1 MRPTLRWQ
9 VFVATLAFA
18 SSPSWG
24 QSGEQMNEANNPLT
38 PKIGV
43 NFQDQYVDRLYDV
56 DGWNNAFLLR
66 STIPHKLGGIG
77 QILRIKRLFW
87 LADGRLRIVSDNKA
101 YAEEIVNSEE
111 IDRVVII
118 GQVMHKM
125 GEGGL

>member
-77 QILRIKRLFW
+77 QILRITAPVVTAPSLTG
-87 LADGRLRIVSDNKA
+87 DGHTTAFGDFTCSTSRCSSMARSSSA
-101 YAEEIVNSEE
+101 SARS
-111 IDRVVII
+111 
-118 GQVMHKM
+118 
-125 GEGGL
+125 